1 MILDC
6 VNTYILIDP
15 YLSDYADR
23 HFCTEAV
30 QWIRKYPAPIDAG
43 ELAFIDYV
51 LCTHNHYDHSDPYTL
66 HTLADVNLNAIFIAP
81 EPIKDTLLSYGIPRN
96 E

>member
-6 VNTYILIDP
+6 VNTYI
-15 YLSDYADR
+15 
-23 HFCTEAV
+23 
-30 QWIRKYPAPIDAG
+30 WIRKYPAPIDAG